1 MYTIIITCNVTASGS
16 IKAVR
21 ENPAVPEQVLLEI
34 LLWKLEGAM
43 EVSDEER
50 SRFNQ
55 DLIEYILE
63 ELIPWYKQSDY
74 STLEVNQ

>member
-21 ENPAVPEQVLLEI
+21 ENPAVPEQVLLEV

-43 EVSDEER
+43 EVDVIARLRER
-50 SRFNQ
+50 TV
-55 DLIEYILE
+55 
-63 ELIPWYKQSDY
+63 PHGYKFH
-74 STLEVNQ
+74 TWKPGI